1 MGRLTGLSLIL
12 ALSVQTVAGVH
23 LVARQNNNTDCASL
37 IGNVDAGDGGRKIGI
52 VIDASGSMLDNDPNK
67 LRLEAAKLLNSK
79 LITSAAATGGK
90 TGDQVTVAKFSTS
103 ADVLYP
109 LGDPSGAASTI
120 DSIEADGG
128 TFIGSGIDAALDE
141 LTKAS
146 SGATADRSGIL
157 VLTDGVDDPSYLITD
172 TIAAID
178 RARGLGVRV
187 SFGFLAIDADQQDSG
202 ITTAIIQSGGTF
214 TTLNTAADT
223 SVFVAQA
230 LLNGLAGPPR
240 SGSVAILPG
249 LKTAGLLSQTSSNTF
264 SYAAQAGESLNI
276 TVTAIDKIDLTVT
289 LRNED
294 TKADITSSATDSSTG
309 IASIMHTPQERSNL
323 SIVVTGT
330 GGNTT
335 SGGLFAVQLGSSL
348 NPCTGNPITNTT
360 TTVTPPTPTPTPTS
374 TTPIATGAASP
385 MMGGLGQMTL
395 GLSLLAIS
403 LGVLY

>member
-1 MGRLTGLSLIL
+1 MGSLTGLSLIL

-23 LVARQNNNTDCASL
+23 LVGRQNNNTDCAAL
-37 IGNVDAGDGGRKIGI
+37 FGNVDAGDGGRKVGI
-52 VIDASGSMLDNDPNK
+52 VIDASGSMLDNDPNN

-90 TGDQVTVAKFSTS
+90 TGDQVTVVEFSSS

-109 LGDPSGAASTI
+109 LGDPSGAASSI
-120 DSIEADGG
+120 DSIQADGG

-214 TTLNTAADT
+214 TTLTTAADA

-264 SYAAQAGESLNI
+264 SYTAQAGESLNI
-276 TVTAIDKIDLTVT
+276 TVTAIDPIDLTVT

-294 TKADITSSATDSSTG
+294 TKADITSAATDSSTG
-309 IASIMHTPQERSNL
+309 VASIMHTPQDRSNL
-323 SIVVTGT
+323 SIVVTAT
-330 GGNTT
+330 GGNVT

-360 TTVTPPTPTPTPTS
+360 ITPTHPTPTPTATPS
-374 TTPIATGAASP
+374 PPIATGAASQ
-385 MMGGLGQMTL
+385 MMGGLGQMTF